1 MPVPGNEIRHED
13 GTFFIEEG
21 GRRIAELNYRR
32 AGATRLGQSTA
43 IIYHTWV
50 DPALRGGGEARRLV
64 DAAAQWARAGN
75 LKLSPACSYVRALF
89 TRSRDFDDVRA

>member
-13 GTFFIEEG
+13 GAFFIEEG
-21 GRRIAELNYRR
+21 GRRIAELSYRL
-32 AGATRLGQSTA
+32 AGATA
-43 IIYHTWV
+43 IIHHTWV

-64 DAAAQWARAGN
+64 DAAAQWARAEN
-75 LKLSPACSYVRALF
+75 VKLSPACSYVRALF